1 LFTDRFGAIVSW
13 NVPQSGLDEIRDTV
27 FHCLSGPYRT
37 TIVEWENE
45 TMPYAFKSGHSR
57 LQHDMIFLDNNSQ
70 ELLLEKY
77 AFSDA
82 MSLSV
87 KLAMWE
93 SALDDYVRSVQWV
106 PQTLKLGKT
115 LKISRKEVL
124 QKTGEIIMLRHEI
137 NLMPDVLGTPDFY
150 WDRPELEQL
159 YNRMCHHL
167 DVPLRRQIVN
177 EKLDYCSELAELL
190 RTHMGQEHSN
200 RLEWLIIILIAIEV
214 LMDGLHILF

>member
-1 LFTDRFGAIVSW
+1 
-13 NVPQSGLDEIRDTV
+13 
-27 FHCLSGPYRT
+27 
-37 TIVEWENE
+37 
-45 TMPYAFKSGHSR
+45 MPYAFKSGHSR

-82 MSLSV
+82 MSLSGMIAISLRPTIYSISFCMFFILSV

-106 PQTLKLGKT
+106 PQVCARSTTCVNLVMFVLYMQTLKLGKT